1 MGVTR
6 PPTAPLAPLDY
17 VLPSPH
23 SSFKIRCYL
32 IIIIKD
38 TLCPCVKSSD
48 SSLNRGGCRGA
59 SRDPG
64 CGWGRRAREGEV
76 NKGSEV
82 SRGRGP
88 QYRFALPVPQLGIP
102 GYQSS
107 KGAQNPAALARGEA
121 GGQRGASFKLLSPFI
136 IQRQSPAAA
145 GPFSPGPDCT
155 GAHNTVSCPNVLFIL
170 LNRET
175 GSQINTGG
183 RCVLPGSGQDLRP
196 TQAPGSSRLPRRC
209 LT

>member
-107 KGAQNPAALARGEA
+107 KGAQNPAALAQGEA

-155 GAHNTVSCPNVLFIL
+155 
-170 LNRET
+170 R
-175 GSQINTGG
+175 GSQYSL
-183 RCVLPGSGQDLRP
+183 LPQCFIHSLE
-196 TQAPGSSRLPRRC
+196 
-209 LT
+209 